1 MKSDFSYLFGW
12 YILNEKFPPR
22 SSSLY
27 LGLILLGINPSHQ
40 WILLWW
46 IFRFRDSTDKTDDNE
61 QPSKPHKIAKK
72 SPNDLWRP
80 FVAKYR
86 KAYQRDK
93 SSILLSKHP
102 TYTARMRTIL
112 LDWLIEVCE
121 VYRLHRET
129 FYLSADFF
137 DRYMSRTLDVPKT
150 KLQLIG
156 KFSSCLLLINSV

>member
-1 MKSDFSYLFGW
+1 M
-12 YILNEKFPPR
+12 
-22 SSSLY
+22 
-27 LGLILLGINPSHQ
+27 
-40 WILLWW
+40 
-46 IFRFRDSTDKTDDNE
+46 
-61 QPSKPHKIAKK
+61 
-72 SPNDLWRP
+72 WRP

-93 SSILLSKHP
+93 SSVLLQKHP

-137 DRYMSRTLDVPKT
+137 DRYMTRKLDVPKT

-156 KFSSCLLLINSV
+156 KFTLIGILIIRDNRYMYYVIYKWSLVFIFLKIIETSFTYFYFHEFQRFSY

>member
-1 MKSDFSYLFGW
+1 MYR
-12 YILNEKFPPR
+12 ILIF
-22 SSSLY
+22 
-27 LGLILLGINPSHQ
+27 
-40 WILLWW
+40 
-46 IFRFRDSTDKTDDNE
+46 FRFRDSTDKTDDNE
-61 QPSKPHKIAKK
+61 IPSKPHKIAKK

-93 SSILLSKHP
+93 SSVLLQKHP

-137 DRYMSRTLDVPKT
+137 DRYMTRKLDVPKT

-156 KFSSCLLLINSV
+156 KFTLIGILIIRDNLYMYYVRRF

>member
-1 MKSDFSYLFGW
+1 MHVSINFYLK
-12 YILNEKFPPR
+12 YTHT
-22 SSSLY
+22 
-27 LGLILLGINPSHQ
+27 LGNYHNLKLL
-40 WILLWW
+40 LF
-46 IFRFRDSTDKTDDNE
+46 FRFRDSTDKTDDNE

-156 KFSSCLLLINSV
+156 KFS

>member
-1 MKSDFSYLFGW
+1 M
-12 YILNEKFPPR
+12 
-22 SSSLY
+22 
-27 LGLILLGINPSHQ
+27 
-40 WILLWW
+40 
-46 IFRFRDSTDKTDDNE
+46 
-61 QPSKPHKIAKK
+61 
-72 SPNDLWRP
+72 
-80 FVAKYR
+80 
-86 KAYQRDK
+86 
-93 SSILLSKHP
+93 LSKHP

-156 KFSSCLLLINSV
+156 KLHVFF